1 MEAFVI
7 RLKDRKYR
15 NFLTELL
22 SRLDFIE
29 WAPATD
35 SDASVEKTHDLFAS
49 AGMWADYEIDAQT
62 LRKAAWKKS

>member
-1 MEAFVI
+1 MEAFLI

-29 WAPATD
+29 WTPATD
-35 SDASVEKTHDLFAS
+35 SAPAAETSHDLFAS

-62 LRKAAWKKS
+62 LRKSAWKKS

>member
-1 MEAFVI
+1 MKAFVI

-29 WAPATD
+29 WATD

-49 AGMWADYEIDAQT
+49 AGMWADYEINAQT